1 MADMKNV
8 LGLILGGG
16 RGARLYPLTQKRS
29 KPAVPIAGNYRLIDI
44 PISNCLNSDIEKIAI
59 LTQFKSVSLHR
70 HITRTYNRDI
80 FTDGWVEILAA
91 EQTAEGAEW
100 YQGTAD
106 AVRQQWVEIVAA
118 RTKYVLVLA
127 GDHLYRMDYREFVDF
142 HIDTGADITLAVQP
156 VEAQYAPGFGI
167 LKRNPDGEIVS
178 FTEKPPADR
187 LSGLESLPGSSRPFM
202 ASMGIYVFSTD
213 MLRQLLEEPGD
224 DFGHD
229 IVPRSIDKRRVMGYI
244 FDGYWADI
252 GTIRRFY
259 EINIEMSAPRG
270 PFELYNPNWPI
281 YTRPR
286 FLPPSEVHASRLDQV
301 LLADGC
307 HIYESDIANSVIG
320 LRSIIGPN
328 ATIRSSVIMGADYY
342 ETKAEKAYNRRI
354 GRPYIGIADGAYIEG
369 ALIDKNAYIGR
380 NVQIRSVAGQPDSDH
395 ENWFVRDG
403 LVIVPKSAVIP
414 DGTIIGG

>member
-1 MADMKNV
+1 
-8 LGLILGGG
+8 
-16 RGARLYPLTQKRS
+16 
-29 KPAVPIAGNYRLIDI
+29 
-44 PISNCLNSDIEKIAI
+44 
-59 LTQFKSVSLHR
+59 KSVSLHR

-202 ASMGIYVFSTD
+202 ASM
-213 MLRQLLEEPGD
+213 
-224 DFGHD
+224 
-229 IVPRSIDKRRVMGYI
+229 
-244 FDGYWADI
+244 
-252 GTIRRFY
+252 
-259 EINIEMSAPRG
+259 
-270 PFELYNPNWPI
+270 
-281 YTRPR
+281 
-286 FLPPSEVHASRLDQV
+286 
-301 LLADGC
+301 
-307 HIYESDIANSVIG
+307 
-320 LRSIIGPN
+320 
-328 ATIRSSVIMGADYY
+328 
-342 ETKAEKAYNRRI
+342 
-354 GRPYIGIADGAYIEG
+354 
-369 ALIDKNAYIGR
+369 
-380 NVQIRSVAGQPDSDH
+380 
-395 ENWFVRDG
+395 
-403 LVIVPKSAVIP
+403 
-414 DGTIIGG
+414 

>member
-1 MADMKNV
+1 
-8 LGLILGGG
+8 
-16 RGARLYPLTQKRS
+16 
-29 KPAVPIAGNYRLIDI
+29 
-44 PISNCLNSDIEKIAI
+44 
-59 LTQFKSVSLHR
+59 
-70 HITRTYNRDI
+70 
-80 FTDGWVEILAA
+80 
-91 EQTAEGAEW
+91 
-100 YQGTAD
+100 
-106 AVRQQWVEIVAA
+106 
-118 RTKYVLVLA
+118 
-127 GDHLYRMDYREFVDF
+127 
-142 HIDTGADITLAVQP
+142 AVQP

-354 GRPYIGIADGAYIEG
+354 G
-369 ALIDKNAYIGR
+369 
-380 NVQIRSVAGQPDSDH
+380 
-395 ENWFVRDG
+395 
-403 LVIVPKSAVIP
+403 
-414 DGTIIGG
+414 